1 MPLWRDGEEARVEA
15 CRVGRDCEL
24 RVPVG
29 VRWKEEEDRVP
40 CDLERCPEARDADAP
55 RGVLIPAAE
64 HDRGGGVAVP
74 GKSLEDSLLS

>member
-1 MPLWRDGEEARVEA
+1 MPLWRDGEEGRVEA

-24 RVPVG
+24 RVSVG

-40 CDLERCPEARDADAP
+40 CDLERCSEARDADAP

-64 HDRGGGVAVP
+64 HGRGGGVSTP
-74 GKSLEDSLLS
+74 GKILQDSLLS

>member
-1 MPLWRDGEEARVEA
+1 MPLWREGEEARVET

-40 CDLERCPEARDADAP
+40 CDFERCPEARDADAP
-55 RGVLIPAAE
+55 KGVSCSSGE
-64 HDRGGGVAVP
+64 
-74 GKSLEDSLLS
+74 KS